1 LSRGGS
7 FSVSPS
13 SKNDRARRGRYAFST
28 TIDVPNPIFARMAG
42 ISENGHIR
50 EEDGGRKK
58 QSEAKEPSA
67 GKPKSKGLRY
77 KAALW
82 GIEIG
87 MAGI

>member
-1 LSRGGS
+1 
-7 FSVSPS
+7 
-13 SKNDRARRGRYAFST
+13 
-28 TIDVPNPIFARMAG
+28 MAG